1 MLTKSLL
8 LSHIGQ
14 VESDNVIWEE
24 SQQKQKQKL
33 TVLASDMGLK
43 GHQGT
48 FGRLLSTQSNAVLVE
63 GAYPIDGPYNTT

>member
-1 MLTKSLL
+1 MMLTKSLL
-8 LSHIGQ
+8 SHIRQ

-24 SQQKQKQKL
+24 SQEKQKF

-63 GAYPIDGPYNTT
+63 GADPIDGPYNTT